1 MAKPT
6 ASVRHTFGERV
17 QKGNCYKTTYM
28 RRSTEIPEQRIV
40 ADPDAQGFSGV
51 GSGQDEA
58 WLRHCLHALFVGPP
72 LLRDVVVPRHEAL
85 AQLSYTSPQPREPGI
100 RDPKELSRIVRRAS
114 G

>member
-6 ASVRHTFGERV
+6 PSVRHTFGERF
-17 QKGNCYKTTYM
+17 QKGNCYKTTYK

-51 GSGQDEA
+51 GSGRDEA
-58 WLRHCLHALFVGPP
+58 WLRHCLHTLFVGPP
-72 LLRDVVVPRHEAL
+72 LLRDVVVPCHEAL